1 MEWLEEFIIKGKDA
15 YGFQQLAWL
24 AKDNQ
29 SNIKGNIAAYKW
41 HYLASKYSPDEDDKE
56 RSPQEMHILE
66 KEALNEQQINEAVMQ
81 AEAWIKKNWK
91 NQSRLI

>member
-1 MEWLEEFIIKGKDA
+1 MEWLEKFIIKGKDA

-41 HYLASKYSPDEDDKE
+41 HYLAFKYSPDEDDKE

-66 KEALNEQQINEAVMQ
+66 KEAHYFNIINLD
-81 AEAWIKKNWK
+81 
-91 NQSRLI
+91 LIETKC